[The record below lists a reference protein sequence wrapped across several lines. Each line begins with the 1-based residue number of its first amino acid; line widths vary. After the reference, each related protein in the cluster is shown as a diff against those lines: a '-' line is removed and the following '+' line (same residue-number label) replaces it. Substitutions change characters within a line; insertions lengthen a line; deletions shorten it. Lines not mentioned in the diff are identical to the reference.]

1 MSRSLAVLLLCCAPM
16 AARAGEV
23 PKEYRATVAKG
34 LAWLAQ
40 EQHQDGHW
48 EGWGGT
54 YPVALTALAG
64 MALRLEGSTVHE
76 GAYSKNLRRAVDW
89 LLDRTPKQPRYDGL
103 IGDPENPT
111 ETGRYMFGHA
121 LALEFL
127 SGVYGDVQD
136 VKLRKRLQDALERG
150 VKFAV
155 EAQSSAGG
163 WFYSSKIDAGDKQDE
178 GVVTVF
184 VLAGLREARNAGI
197 AVKRETLKKG
207 FDYLQQSTAPNGGVN
222 YMLSPRGAANEGG
235 RPTITAAALF
245 LRLDTNNPRE
255 PLVDKHLEFCK
266 ERIPLADIEKSAE
279 LTHYFFAK
287 AMCRLGDD
295 GFAKILP
302 DVPAKKRLTWSGY
315 RAALFDQLKTSQQKD
330 GSWTSRGLG
339 LGPVLVTSINLITL
353 QQDLQAAPLG
363 PR

>member
-1 MSRSLAVLLLCCAPM
+1 MFRSLAVLLLCFAPM
-16 AARAGEV
+16 IARGEI
-23 PKEYRATVAKG
+23 PEPYRATVAKG

-40 EQHQDGHW
+40 VQHPDGHW
-48 EGWGGT
+48 EGTGGT

-89 LLDRTPKQPRYDGL
+89 LLDRTPRQPRYDGL

-127 SGVYGDVQD
+127 ALVYGDVAD
-136 VKLRKRLQDALERG
+136 VELRKRIQDRLQRG
-150 VKFAV
+150 VKFI
-155 EAQSSAGG
+155 EAAQTAQGG
-163 WFYSSKIDAGDKQDE
+163 WYYVSSVDMGDRDASE

-207 FDYLQQSTAPNGGVN
+207 FEYLQKSTAPNGGVN
-222 YMLSPRGAANEGG
+222 YTLGANGPADEGG
-235 RPTITAAALF
+235 RPVITAAALF
-245 LRLDTNNPRE
+245 LRLESSNPRE
-255 PLVDKHLEFCK
+255 PLVDKHLQFCW
-266 ERIPLADIEKSAE
+266 ERIAAE
-279 LTHYFFAK
+279 PIVKTSELGHYFFAK
-287 AMCRLGDD
+287 PMWRLGDD

-302 DVPAKKRLTWSGY
+302 DVPAKERLTWTRY
-315 RAALFDQLKTSQQKD
+315 RAALFDQLKRSQQKD

-339 LGPVLVTSINLITL
+339 LGPVLVSSINLITL
-353 QQDLQAAPLG
+353 QQDLRGAPLG